1 MMLEYL
7 NTAACL
13 LLMLYSLPVAMM
25 MGNSGMWR
33 ERLSVVAVQVGLF
46 LQLTTPWV
54 TWAPSLTWPSVYLNC
69 AAVVMLTIWRRRV
82 WIFLLHYIAPVNEP
96 MNRLR
101 RGGDWP
107 KGNPRPAQRSHQHH
121 RFTDP
126 PNV

>member
-25 MGNSGMWR
+25 MGNKGMWR
-33 ERLSVVAVQVGLF
+33 ERLSVVAVQFGLF

-54 TWAPSLTWPSVYLNC
+54 TWAPSLTWPAVYLNC
-69 AAVVMLTIWRRRV
+69 AAVVMITIWWRRV
-82 WIFLLHYIAPVNEP
+82 WLFLNHYIAPVDKP
-96 MNRLR
+96 MNRMR
-101 RGGDWP
+101 RAPDWGKRLP
-107 KGNPRPAQRSHQHH
+107 QPVHHQRW
-121 RFTDP
+121 TNP